1 MIFHLHFPNL
11 KDKDRKIK
19 HMNHTKRNYFSNSDS
34 NSRKKIWKRIT
45 NSKDSRQKWG
55 TQVDRA
61 VANVENRRGAF
72 R

>member
-1 MIFHLHFPNL
+1 M
-11 KDKDRKIK
+11 
-19 HMNHTKRNYFSNSDS
+19 KRNYFSNSDS

-45 NSKDSRQKWG
+45 NLKDSRQKWG
-55 TQVDRA
+55 TKVDRA